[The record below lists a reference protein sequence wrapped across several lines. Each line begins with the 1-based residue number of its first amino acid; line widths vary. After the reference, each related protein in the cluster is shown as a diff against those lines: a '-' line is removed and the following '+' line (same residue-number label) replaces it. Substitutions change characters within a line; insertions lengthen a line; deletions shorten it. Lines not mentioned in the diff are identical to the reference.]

1 MSCPKCGRN
10 HMSLDTDVH
19 GVKTISCIYCGY
31 QDSDKYPRRPGEKEK
46 EYQKRLIQES
56 RSNLSAYGIRPNPN
70 PVPQGDYREWLE
82 LGGIIKT
89 GMKRRNLSAQNLADE
104 IGISRKALN
113 NYLSGL
119 RRPKASVAEVLE
131 DALSITIMQFYPQH
145 RKEEAA

>member
-1 MSCPKCGRN
+1 MSCPKCGRDY
-10 HMSLDTDVH
+10 MSIDTDVH

-31 QDSDKYPRRPGEKEK
+31 QDSDRYPRRSAKKEN
-46 EYQKRLIQES
+46 EYQKALLQES
-56 RSNLSAYGIRPNPN
+56 RSNLAAYGIRPNPN

-82 LGGIIKT
+82 LAGIIRS
-89 GMKRRNLSAQNLADE
+89 GMKRRNLSAQDLADE

-119 RRPKASVAEVLE
+119 RRPKVSVAGVLE

>member
-31 QDSDKYPRRPGEKEK
+31 QESDKYPRRPGEKEK

-56 RSNLSAYGIRPNPN
+56 RSSLAAYGIKPNPN
-70 PVPQGDYREWLE
+70 TVPKGDYREWLE
-82 LGGIIKT
+82 LAGVIRS
-89 GMKRRNLSAQNLADE
+89 GMEQRSLSAQGLADE
-104 IGISRKALN
+104 IRISRKTLN

-119 RRPKASVAEVLE
+119 RRPKAGIAQVLE
-131 DALSITIMQFYPQH
+131 KALSITIMQFYPQH
-145 RKEEAA
+145 KEEAA